1 MSTRVVLEP
10 LWVLGLGE
18 GRRVSDGA
26 RLGLANFGAATEQ
39 ANLSAPAKLRLF
51 AVFYDKARKPKE
63 TAELLLGH
71 LEGGLGLDPKGSPIF
86 AVNLGA
92 EGKPTGWVLPTAEAE
107 PVGESR
113 MLRFE
118 FAGNDFQSAPGASD
132 AGLLLRVDYP
142 RFKYMEVQA
151 ELEVDGKVTA
161 SRQVNDSLDV
171 LVNEINPPSPFKVN
185 ARVPEVPGQD
195 VQTRPPSEPPKG
207 AAETER
213 LPPKSQP
220 KPSKPKPAPKPKPM
234 PESPDLDLD
243 ELGDDDQIIPLLMN
257 PDTKFGESKVKFDLE
272 IEGDDDFEAETTE
285 VAILQGT
292 TPIFAQTF
300 STGAYLRKP
309 GDYVWAWDG
318 YDSNGVLDTAIL
330 KDQTLKLQ
338 VTVNKGGHSAKHAL
352 KLLNEANNADWVDVK
367 IDLNA
372 KQIELAFYI
381 NCQNEDGI
389 AAAEYQRLVDL
400 VKSGISKYWSRP
412 IRVDEKTYQVN
423 VTVKERKKDA
433 VDLDIYISNDKD
445 YSRSHNSGVID
456 GSMFY
461 NLGFWGNKSDADT
474 DFEEVA
480 GHEFGHSVLDAF
492 AGKEFSWT
500 HKGCTSLFQQ
510 PNSHAT
516 PHPKTGEI
524 DLMKYYTDGQ
534 PADFYS
540 RVIASEEDVKRAIN
554 IAAVDFDD

>member
-1 MSTRVVLEP
+1 
-10 LWVLGLGE
+10 
-18 GRRVSDGA
+18 VSDGA
-26 RLGLANFGAATEQ
+26 RLSLANFGAPAAQ

-51 AVFYDKARKPKE
+51 AVFSDKAREAKD
-63 TAELLLGH
+63 TTELLLGH
-71 LEGGLGLDPKGSPIF
+71 LEGGLTADANGGPAF
-86 AVNLGA
+86 AVNMTA
-92 EGKPTGWVLPTAEAE
+92 EGKPSVWVLPPSEGE

-118 FAGNDFQSAPGASD
+118 FAGGQFQNAPGASE
-132 AGLLLRVDYP
+132 AGLLLRVEYP

-161 SRQVNDSLDV
+161 SRQVNDCLDV
-171 LVNEINPPSPFKVN
+171 LVNATNPPSPFKVN
-185 ARVPEVPGQD
+185 ARVPE
-195 VQTRPPSEPPKG
+195 RPPSPPEPPKSETDTEPLPRKSEPPKPKPP
-207 AAETER
+207 EQK
-213 LPPKSQP
+213 PPKE
-220 KPSKPKPAPKPKPM
+220 KPKPKPKPM
-234 PESPDLDLD
+234 PENPDLDLD
-243 ELGDDDQIIPLLMN
+243 EVGDDDEIIPLLMN
-257 PDTKFGESKVKFDLE
+257 PDTTFGASKVKFDLE
-272 IEGDDDFEAETTE
+272 IEGEDDFVADTTE
-285 VAILQGT
+285 VAILRGT
-292 TPIFAQTF
+292 TPVFTQTF
-300 STGAYLRKP
+300 SSGDYLRKP
-309 GDYVWAWDG
+309 GDYVWEWDG
-318 YDSNGVLDTAIL
+318 YDDNRVLDTVVL
-330 KDQTLKLQ
+330 KDPTLILQ
-338 VTVNKGGHSAKHAL
+338 VTVNRAGHAAKQRL
-352 KLLNEANNADWVDVK
+352 ELLNEANNADWVDVK

-372 KQIELAFYI
+372 KQVELTFFI

-389 AAAEYQRLVDL
+389 EAGEYQRLVDL

-412 IRVDEKTYQVN
+412 IRVDDKTYQVN
-423 VTVKERKKDA
+423 VSVKERKADA

-445 YSRSHNSGVID
+445 YSRSHNSGIID

-461 NLGFWGNKSDADT
+461 NLGFWGNKADADT
-474 DFEEVA
+474 DFQEVA